1 MWLRDVDREEN
12 LCCSNVLG
20 ASKIASFLYIRL
32 LLTHGYLYEL
42 IVQEIIFQA
51 SLKEKTAAYNSFEII
66 SSRKISRLQVIRV
79 SETLYQ

>member
-1 MWLRDVDREEN
+1 MHDVFETRIQEYFRGSLYNMWLRDVDREEN

-51 SLKEKTAAYNSFEII
+51 SP
-66 SSRKISRLQVIRV
+66 
-79 SETLYQ
+79 

>member
-1 MWLRDVDREEN
+1 MHDVFETRIQEYFRGSLYNMWLRDVDREEN

-20 ASKIASFLYIRL
+20 ASKIASLLYIRL

-51 SLKEKTAAYNSFEII
+51 SP
-66 SSRKISRLQVIRV
+66 
-79 SETLYQ
+79 